1 MRTPSV
7 AILAAVVL
15 ALSLISGCGES
26 DPLGRKAISG
36 TVSLNGAPIER
47 GNIAFQPVDKSTT
60 SGGAAIEA
68 GKYSVPRQKGLPV
81 GKYRVSINAP
91 KPGTGGQPDPNAPP
105 GDPPAP
111 PQELIPAEWNINSEN
126 YIEVNDKG
134 PYVYDFDVKP
144 KGK

>member
-1 MRTPSV
+1 MHARSV
-7 AILAAVVL
+7 VMLAGSLTVL
-15 ALSLISGCGES
+15 GAISGCGES

-36 TVSLNGAPIER
+36 TVSFNGAPVEK

-60 SGGAAIEA
+60 SGGSSIQT
-68 GKYSVPRQKGLPV
+68 GKYSVPQKTGLPV
-81 GKYRVSINAP
+81 GKYRVSIHAP
-91 KPGTGGQPDPNAPP
+91 KPGTGGQGAADAPP

-111 PQELIPAEWNINSEN
+111 PQELIPPEWNTNSEQ

-134 PYVYDFDVKP
+134 PYVYNFDIKP